1 MGEECLMHYKSLI
14 KIMGF
19 KDQGME
25 KIHTEDRVETQR
37 IILIGN
43 IIATKSIQ
51 PAINTKVIIDGMTVT
66 REKMLGSMRGI
77 LGIPNF
83 REVGL
88 KIRKLRVHWHEHL
101 ILVTLDGSIQNI

>member
-1 MGEECLMHYKSLI
+1 
-14 KIMGF
+14 MGF

-25 KIHTEDRVETQR
+25 KIHTEDRVETQG
-37 IILIGN
+37 IILIGT

-51 PAINTKVIIDGMTVT
+51 SAINTKVIIDGMTVT

-83 REVGL
+83 REIDL
-88 KIRKLRVHWHEHL
+88 EIRKLGVHWHRHL
-101 ILVTLDGSIQNI
+101 FLTGLDGTIRKI